1 MADANTEKDYS
12 EFHRRVE
19 TYVTDV
25 EAHLKLPAGTVGFL
39 GTSRDSDFVFVLKM
53 CGVIE
58 PVVKEA
64 VRESIRQAIEHPH
77 TVTSGSE
84 ALMKAVNDLGIDR
97 LRTILFEFGAI
108 DGKDS
113 SFVQA
118 LFSIRNGYAHHI
130 ANAVLSVREVC
141 EKIAAEP
148 NGDRQLLRKL
158 LGWDAKNDPPADF
171 VDHVRAFMFYNAI
184 FLLSSALH
192 IVKPPPAPPGL
203 GLHRAAAGGIQ
214 TIRSGRALTAAAPQ
228 FAKTRPK
235 INAESLTKGR
245 VGARLH
251 GAKNPSAKSFE
262 MAATNDDPV
271 ACWNERIG
279 SLRKRGRVS
288 AAALTV
294 VPADEVDVRRG
305 RPGAP
310 ARLSEQERELWE
322 RLIFSR
328 RPGWFSGAEEL
339 LESYITMI
347 TQVHRLEAALR
358 KAKPGTSE
366 RYEKLVRMHR
376 QSVALASSLATRLRL
391 TPHSKLHKSQPT
403 DGDLPVS

>member
-1 MADANTEKDYS
+1 
-12 EFHRRVE
+12 
-19 TYVTDV
+19 
-25 EAHLKLPAGTVGFL
+25 
-39 GTSRDSDFVFVLKM
+39 
-53 CGVIE
+53 
-58 PVVKEA
+58 
-64 VRESIRQAIEHPH
+64 
-77 TVTSGSE
+77 
-84 ALMKAVNDLGIDR
+84 MKAVNDLGIDR

-328 RPGWFSGAEEL
+328 RPGWFIGAEEL
-339 LESYITMI
+339 LETYITL
-347 TQVHRLEAALR
+347 TLQVQQQEVWGMVLRAVQARRAQWCVGSRAAQGGFSSAGR
-358 KAKPGTSE
+358 G
-366 RYEKLVRMHR
+366 RMHGTGDCR
-376 QSVALASSLATRLRL
+376 HHRPQEPRRGATLYRR
-391 TPHSKLHKSQPT
+391 S
-403 DGDLPVS
+403 